1 MSKKPTTT
9 GVSQR
14 TARIRDLNDQFR
26 TNVASGGT
34 LVVTAGIAALGPEA
48 YVRIIDAVR
57 AFDAFD
63 TDNDPWG
70 EHDFGAL
77 TVDGERVFFKFEYY
91 DLERAMH
98 SADPVDPAVT
108 ERVLTIMLAEEH

>member
-1 MSKKPTTT
+1 MSKKPIAT

-14 TARIRDLNDQFR
+14 TARIRELNDQFR
-26 TNVASGGT
+26 TTLAGGGA
-34 LVVTAGIAALGPEA
+34 LLVTAGIAALGPEA
-48 YVRIIDAVR
+48 TMRIIDAVR
-57 AFDAFD
+57 AFEAFD

-98 SADPVDPAVT
+98 SADAADPAVT
-108 ERVLTIMLAEEH
+108 ERVLTIMLAEEY